1 MVFSFPTLPRQA
13 GRANAREPR
22 QASAD
27 PASSTPGRHA
37 QRREGRRAEGRGLTP
52 DRRHG
57 KHRKTI
63 DTATSQGHSAVLSLP
78 GPSNQPPPKV
88 RQVTTQSLP
97 SHELAAESRP
107 TLRLLDGF
115 ELRVRGTSI
124 RLSAGLEHLVAF
136 LALRGAP
143 VPRRRLAGVLWPET
157 LDGNAAA
164 SLRSALWRVHRA
176 AGRLVIAEDTAVALS
191 SSVWVDTRALVA
203 RSREVIETRWPP
215 VPSTLPDP
223 VELKADLLP
232 GWTDDWVLV
241 ERERLRQLRLH
252 ALEQLSEL
260 HLAAGRTAHAIEAA
274 FAAVAGEPLRETAQR
289 CLIRAYIAEGNYA
302 SAIRT
307 YHAYRRLLLTE
318 LRTEPSPQLI
328 GLAATLECT
337 SAAPTSPSRH

>member
-1 MVFSFPTLPRQA
+1 M
-13 GRANAREPR
+13 
-22 QASAD
+22 
-27 PASSTPGRHA
+27 
-37 QRREGRRAEGRGLTP
+37 
-52 DRRHG
+52 
-57 KHRKTI
+57 
-63 DTATSQGHSAVLSLP
+63 
-78 GPSNQPPPKV
+78 
-88 RQVTTQSLP
+88 
-97 SHELAAESRP
+97 
-107 TLRLLDGF
+107 
-115 ELRVRGTSI
+115 
-124 RLSAGLEHLVAF
+124 
-136 LALRGAP
+136 
-143 VPRRRLAGVLWPET
+143 
-157 LDGNAAA
+157 
-164 SLRSALWRVHRA
+164 
-176 AGRLVIAEDTAVALS
+176 IAEDTAVALS